1 MTRKQAILLLFA
13 GVISKMAHAD
23 EKGNLPTYPFAS
35 SSGVR
40 VFDPQ
45 PMGISINLD
54 SFTGITATMG
64 GETITVT
71 SADLFKALKE
81 R

>member
-23 EKGNLPTYPFAS
+23 EKGNLPTYPFS
-35 SSGVR
+35 
-40 VFDPQ
+40 Q